1 MLGSAQVDS
10 KTDLLDNVPYQR
22 NEGLNKDLTNL
33 LLWED
38 QLLDTFGEY
47 SPHFY

>member
-1 MLGSAQVDS
+1 MIGSGDS
-10 KTDLLDNVPYQR
+10 KTDLELDNQPYQR

-38 QLLDTFGEY
+38 
-47 SPHFY
+47 